1 MKAVGYFKSLPITES
16 ESLIDLDLPVPTPG
30 SKDLLVEVAAIAV
43 NPVDTKVRVRRAS
56 ADGTTPVIL
65 GWDAVGIVRAIGP
78 DVAGF
83 AVGDRVWYAGDITRP
98 GSNAQFQ
105 CVDHRIAAKAPA
117 TLSDAEA
124 AALPLT
130 AITAWELLFDRL
142 QVEQQPQRPVSL
154 LVTGAAGG
162 VGSILVQLARR
173 LPHLTV
179 IATSS
184 EPQGDGG
191 KWLHALGAYH
201 VINHREP
208 LAPQIA
214 ALQRDGVPPLRYVTS
229 LTHTPQHFKDFV
241 EALEPQGKLA
251 MIDDFGPHDLD
262 VMALKGKSVSLH
274 WELMFTRSMH
284 ATHDIAGQGRLLA
297 EVAARVDAGEL
308 RTTLA
313 DVVGTISADSL
324 KRAHALQESQRQR
337 GKLVL
342 QGWPA

>member
-1 MKAVGYFKSLPITES
+1 MKAIGYFKSLPITET
-16 ESLIDLDLPVPTPG
+16 ESLIDLELPMPAPG
-30 SKDLLVEVAAIAV
+30 AKDLLVEISAVAV
-43 NPVDTKVRVRRAS
+43 NPVDTKIRVRRAS
-56 ADGTTPVIL
+56 ADGSTPVIL
-65 GWDAVGIVRAIGP
+65 GWDAVGTVRAIGP
-78 DVAGF
+78 EVQGF

-105 CVDHRIAAKAPA
+105 CVDHRIAAKAPT

-142 QVEQQPQRPVSL
+142 QVQQQPERPVSL

-173 LPHLTV
+173 HEHLTV
-179 IATSS
+179 IGTSS
-184 EPQGDGG
+184 EPDGEGG
-191 KWLHALGAYH
+191 KWLRGLGAHH

-214 ALQRDGVPPLRYVTS
+214 ALQKDGVAPLRYVTS
-229 LTHTPQHFKDFV
+229 LTHTPQHFADFV
-241 EALEPQGKLA
+241 AALEPQGRLA
-251 MIDDFGPHDLD
+251 MIDDFGPADLD
-262 VMALKGKSVSLH
+262 VMALKGKSLSLH

-284 ATHDIAGQGRLLA
+284 ATHDIAAQGRLLA
-297 EVAARVDAGEL
+297 EVAALVDAGRI

-313 DVVGTISADSL
+313 EVVGKIDAASL

-342 QGWPA
+342 QGF

>member
-1 MKAVGYFKSLPITES
+1 MKAVGYFKSLPITEG
-16 ESLIDLDLPVPTPG
+16 ESLIDLDLPLPTPG
-30 SKDLLVEVAAIAV
+30 PKDLLVEVAAIAV
-43 NPVDTKVRVRRAS
+43 NPVDTKVRMRRAS
-56 ADGTTPVIL
+56 ADGTTPVVL
-65 GWDAVGIVRAIGP
+65 GWDAVGTVRAIGP
-78 DVAGF
+78 EVTGF

-105 CVDHRIAAKAPA
+105 CVDHRIAALAPA
-117 TLSDAEA
+117 SLSDAEA

-142 QVEQQPQRPVSL
+142 QVQRQPERPVSL

-173 LPHLTV
+173 QSHLTV
-179 IATSS
+179 IGTSS
-184 EPQGDGG
+184 EPDGEG
-191 KWLHALGAYH
+191 GQWLRALGAHH

-208 LAPQIA
+208 IAPQIA
-214 ALQRDGVPPLRYVTS
+214 ALQQAGVPPLRHVTS
-229 LTHTPQHFKDFV
+229 LTHTPQHFRGFV
-241 EALEPQGKLA
+241 DALEPQGQLA
-251 MIDDFGPHDLD
+251 MIDDFGPQDLD
-262 VMALKGKSVSLH
+262 VMALKGKSLSLH

-284 ATHDIAGQGRLLA
+284 ATHDIAEQGRLLA
-297 EVAARVDAGEL
+297 EVAALVDAGQI
-308 RTTLA
+308 RTTLS
-313 DVVGTISADSL
+313 DVVGTISAATL